1 MVQMDK
7 KEDVQK
13 LTKSGK
19 DDYVRKEDPVQKQT
33 PAPKAV
39 DTKNQFMS
47 QLQIM
52 NGDEEDSDDDDEDT
66 KMWIKEKSEP
76 SKKNSPIKKSPIK
89 SSPVKE
95 LKKPTPEPV
104 VVDNKKT
111 IEYQIQKT
119 PTKQNPQN
127 QDSDKKRPWKKI
139 EPANQN
145 TRNFN
150 KKDGM
155 NTKKTEEHKPNQF
168 YNSNK
173 TQKQVEKP
181 SNTKKEIGIIKSNP
195 VGGIMARVGVSDQE
209 EDSDEGNM
217 DVYNEFIINPIQKMR
232 DEEEEIKLKAQR
244 ERDLRSMI
252 DLNKGVEKMTNII
265 KKTSIHQQTE
275 QFKTM

>member
-1 MVQMDK
+1 
-7 KEDVQK
+7 
-13 LTKSGK
+13 
-19 DDYVRKEDPVQKQT
+19 
-33 PAPKAV
+33 
-39 DTKNQFMS
+39 
-47 QLQIM
+47 
-52 NGDEEDSDDDDEDT
+52 
-66 KMWIKEKSEP
+66 
-76 SKKNSPIKKSPIK
+76 
-89 SSPVKE
+89 
-95 LKKPTPEPV
+95 
-104 VVDNKKT
+104 
-111 IEYQIQKT
+111 
-119 PTKQNPQN
+119 
-127 QDSDKKRPWKKI
+127 
-139 EPANQN
+139 
-145 TRNFN
+145 
-150 KKDGM
+150 M

-265 KKTSIHQQTE
+265 KKTSIHQ
-275 QFKTM
+275 